1 MKALVLKHREW
12 ESIFNQIKEDYKATP
27 ATYLLRGRMKTE
39 LGFTYRE
46 HQDWRYMSEETP
58 GRDYDWRDERSQIH
72 IDFYSEQAQTFFML
86 RYMNR
91 D

>member
-1 MKALVLKHREW
+1 MKAVVLKHREW

-27 ATYLLRGRMKTE
+27 ATYLLRSRMKTE

-46 HQDWRYMSEETP
+46 HQDWSYRSEEIP

-86 RYMNR
+86 RYMNC